1 MVQNPHQRCDIP
13 RDRRGGEHGQALRR
27 GLAAAPEGVASLT
40 QTNFAH
46 NLRR

>member
-1 MVQNPHQRCDIP
+1 M
-13 RDRRGGEHGQALRR
+13 RRPAGGADQAGEHGQALRR
-27 GLAAAPEGVASLT
+27 GLAAAPESVASLT

>member
-1 MVQNPHQRCDIP
+1 MRHNPEEPEGVGGADQA
-13 RDRRGGEHGQALRR
+13 GEHGQALRR
-27 GLAAAPEGVASLT
+27 GLAAAPESVASLT